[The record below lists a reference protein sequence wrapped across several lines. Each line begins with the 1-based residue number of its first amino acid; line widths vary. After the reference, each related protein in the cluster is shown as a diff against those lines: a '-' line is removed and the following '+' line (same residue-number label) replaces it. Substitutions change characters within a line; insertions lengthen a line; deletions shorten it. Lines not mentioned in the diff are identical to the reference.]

1 VPTRT
6 RRKKSKPKPERC
18 EPRRRE
24 THHTHRNL
32 SGANLDR
39 VVRRADAAHRTT
51 IGTGYMMNKGDW
63 IWRVGKAV
71 SSWSVSR
78 RLDQTMFDEKIS
90 PYRIL
95 N

>member
-39 VVRRADAAHRTT
+39 VVRRADAADRTT

-63 IWRVGKAV
+63 IWRGGKAV
-71 SSWSVSR
+71 KVS
-78 RLDQTMFDEKIS
+78 LEKETNTTMMQLVVLED
-90 PYRIL
+90 
-95 N
+95 

>member
-39 VVRRADAAHRTT
+39 VVRRADAADRTT

-71 SSWSVSR
+71 KVSLESNIKGIR
-78 RLDQTMFDEKIS
+78 STLLIS
-90 PYRIL
+90 
-95 N
+95 NNF